1 MQRVLLAP
9 RAVLLDLHAI
19 RHVGL
24 VLGGRVITTLAISAS
39 QGNHSAHV
47 SKPPFTAPTGTVA
60 NITIDHHVMSMPTV
74 LPYLFCKRDSQLER
88 NSEEKAIK
96 GSADTGMPPC
106 QANHERKGWQKKD
119 PAPIVA
125 PGPTSTPRSAGNRS
139 YSMMV
144 ETIPEPTVWPPSRI
158 AKRRPSSM
166 AIGWMSSPVMVM
178 WSPGMAISVPSGRRT
193 EPVTSVVR
201 K

>member
-74 LPYLFCKRDSQLER
+74 LPYLFCKGDSQLER
-88 NSEEKAIK
+88 NSEEGKRSRAAQIREYHLAKPITIVKA
-96 GSADTGMPPC
+96 G
-106 QANHERKGWQKKD
+106 RKRTRHQL
-119 PAPIVA
+119 
-125 PGPTSTPRSAGNRS
+125 
-139 YSMMV
+139 
-144 ETIPEPTVWPPSRI
+144 
-158 AKRRPSSM
+158 RRR
-166 AIGWMSSPVMVM
+166 VLQVRLDQR
-178 WSPGMAISVPSGRRT
+178 VT
-193 EPVTSVVR
+193 EVTR
-201 K
+201 